1 MFSHKK
7 YVTLLSVLFLWGCL
21 GGGSGESR
29 NGSSSVPRFS
39 TEHRED
45 FPAVERVVTRSG
57 DPHSFPGERFCSLQ
71 APVRLGLELVS
82 APNTAGHLE
91 LVARVTT
98 TVPINEA
105 TIALIFPSA
114 SGETLPET
122 RLWSGAIKRNTSR
135 EVMYRLPPLPDG
147 KHILTV
153 YLGLE
158 TDVRGLTSGF
168 SRSLY
173 IQVRR
178 SGVSW
183 SDVSFNHLDM
193 LELKKRIKELGLD
206 GLSFEQLRIAS
217 PKLAARV
224 VELHDVRLARPGQP
238 SKLKGTDKERRRI
251 PASFRLRGAR
261 K

>member
-1 MFSHKK
+1 MLSHKG
-7 YVTLLSVLFLWGCL
+7 YAVLLSVLFFWACL
-21 GGGSGESR
+21 GGQFGESSD
-29 NGSSSVPRFS
+29 GSSSDPI
-39 TEHRED
+39 D
-45 FPAVERVVTRSG
+45 AVKGVVAQSG
-57 DPHSFPGERFCSLQ
+57 DSQGFPEERFCSLQ
-71 APVRLGLELVS
+71 APVRLGLDLVS
-82 APNTAGHLE
+82 PPNTSGQLE

-114 SGETLPET
+114 TGKTLPKT
-122 RLWSGAIKRNTSR
+122 RLWSGAIKHNTSR
-135 EVMYRLPPLPDG
+135 EVAYRLPPLPDG

-173 IQVRR
+173 IHVRK

-193 LELKKRIKELGLD
+193 LELKKRIKELGFD

-217 PKLAARV
+217 PKLATRV

-238 SKLKGTDKERRRI
+238 SNLKGTDKERRRI